1 MEILITLIILSVIS
15 LFIPHNDKKY
25 NFSRHFRLL
34 ISFTIIYLIFWGIYK
49 LITI

>member
-25 NFSRHFRLL
+25 NFSWHFRLL
-34 ISFTIIYLIFWGIYK
+34 ITLSLIYGCGYVLYKIVTI
-49 LITI
+49 